1 MKTIE
6 EPARRI
12 PVEAE
17 VDVLVVGGGTAGVV
31 AAIAAARHGAKS
43 LIVEQFGFLG
53 GTHTAALVS
62 PVCPNYHPD
71 GRPLTEGIG
80 QEIFDRL
87 AKRGRAKGREDGCYD
102 FDGEWPWFDPE
113 ALKYLLD
120 DMVEESGAKV
130 LFHTFVSDIIRDNG
144 NITGVIVEN
153 KGGRSALMARQII
166 DASGD
171 ADVAFRAGVP
181 IESGRLIDH
190 LNQPASLRFLA
201 GNVDFEKC
209 SAFLRK
215 QGVKNRTTPSVS
227 FARGG
232 GAKDLEKYFG
242 QLLTE
247 GRVEPETLDYFQF
260 YSAPGRP
267 GEISFNCPELRKF
280 SATNGWDASR
290 MQLEGRRKIGKIM
303 NFARRFIPG
312 FENSYIAYTAPM
324 VGVRESRRIVG
335 EYVLTEV
342 DVLSGMKFP
351 DAVARNNWP
360 PDIHSPSD
368 DEGLMYTQDSF
379 SADYVEIP
387 YRSLVPLKVDNLLV
401 TGRCISATFEAQAA
415 VRISRTCHALGQAAG
430 TAAAM
435 ACKENITPRQLD
447 GRAVR
452 RVLENDGLFS

>member
-12 PVEAE
+12 PVAAE
-17 VDVLVVGGGTAGVV
+17 VDVLVVGGGTAGVM
-31 AAIAAARHGAKS
+31 AAIAAARHGAKT
-43 LIVEQFGFLG
+43 LIVEQYGFLG

-87 AKRGRAKGREDGCYD
+87 AKQGRAEGRVNGCYNAD
-102 FDGEWPWFDPE
+102 EDWPWFDPE

-120 DMVEESGAKV
+120 EIVEESGAKI
-130 LFHTFVSDIIRDNG
+130 LFNTIVSDVIRDNG
-144 NITGVIVEN
+144 SIIGVIVEN
-153 KGGRSALMARQII
+153 KGGRSALMGRQII

-181 IESGRLIDH
+181 IESGRLLDR
-190 LNQPASLRFLA
+190 LNQPSSLRFLA
-201 GNVDFEKC
+201 GNVDFDKC
-209 SAFLRK
+209 CTFLRK
-215 QGVKNRTTPSVS
+215 HGVKRPATPSVS
-227 FARGG
+227 YARGG

-242 QLLTE
+242 QLLAE
-247 GRVEPETLDYFQF
+247 GLVDAEILDYFQF

-280 SATNGWDASR
+280 SATDGWDASR
-290 MQLEGRRKIGKIM
+290 MQLEGRRKISKIM
-303 NFARRFIPG
+303 DFCQRYIPG
-312 FENSYIAYTAPM
+312 FEASYIAYTAPM

-368 DEGLMYTQDSF
+368 DEGLMFTQDSF

-387 YRSLVPLKVDNLLV
+387 YRALVPLKVDNLLV

-435 ACKENITPRQLD
+435 ACAEKITPRQLD

-452 RVLENDGLFS
+452 KALETDGLFS